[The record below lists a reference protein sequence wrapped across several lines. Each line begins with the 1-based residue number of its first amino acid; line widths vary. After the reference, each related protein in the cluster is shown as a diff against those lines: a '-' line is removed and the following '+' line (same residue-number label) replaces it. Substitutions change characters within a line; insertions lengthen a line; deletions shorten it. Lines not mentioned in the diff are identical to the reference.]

1 MQPATGDSPDRC
13 VETQQEGDTFTC
25 ATINDALSLRL
36 LSVRCQESQ
45 AQALV
50 NQDYVQMWVQRD
62 GSSLCFCVCDGVGS
76 SYRGDFAA
84 HYLGTHLVKWLC
96 ALTPADLSLT
106 ASATHLHTD
115 MLAWARDAHTHLLR
129 LPLSPEMPALVG
141 EVLAELRDSYGSG
154 AVFFAGRID
163 CASWSTDLSVSHPTE
178 AFFCWMGNVTARVFI
193 TADQY
198 ITLGGEEEQGGQWS
212 TACGLRGSLTT
223 WNIGLTTIERLI
235 VHTDGLQAIGHTL
248 ANLDDAA
255 LQARVQQLL
264 TLPGSDDM
272 TVLDL
277 RWLHKAAAGTGR
289 G

>member
-13 VETQQEGDTFTC
+13 IETQPVGDTFTC
-25 ATINDALSLRL
+25 TTINDALSLRL

-45 AQALV
+45 TQALV
-50 NQDYVQMWVQRD
+50 NQDYVQVRVQRD

-84 HYLGTHLVKWLC
+84 HYLGTRLVKWLD
-96 ALTPADLSLT
+96 ALKPPDPSLT
-106 ASATHLHTD
+106 ASATHLHSH
-115 MLAWARDAHTHLLR
+115 MLAWAGDAQTHLR
-129 LPLSPEMPALVG
+129 HMPLPPETPALVG

-154 AVFFAGRID
+154 TVFFAGRID

-178 AFFCWMGNVTARVFI
+178 AFFCWMGNVTARLFI
-193 TADQY
+193 SADQS
-198 ITLGGEEEQGGQWS
+198 ITLGGQEQGGQWS
-212 TACGLRGSLTT
+212 TAGGLRGSLTT

-235 VHTDGLQAIGHTL
+235 VYTDGLQAIEHTL
-248 ANLDDAA
+248 AELDDEA
-255 LQARVQQLL
+255 LQARAQQLL

-277 RWLHKAAAGTGR
+277 QWLHKATAGTGR